1 MVASRGEIIIWSVKR
16 SNDDGEQSPLGLR
29 ECKHNTVGDSE
40 SITKKRNAANL
51 TGCQPLGYAI

>member
-1 MVASRGEIIIWSVKR
+1 MM
-16 SNDDGEQSPLGLR
+16 GEQSPLGLR

-40 SITKKRNAANL
+40 SNTKKRNAANL